1 MKVFSKVMNN
11 LHLNVLANYSEVIK
25 FENEII
31 QDKLLLSYYEECLID
46 RYSDLNNFYKIKNN
60 NKKRVEEFIQIKSN
74 ELEIHEI
81 VIRTYNN
88 LTKSSNL
95 NSLIFNDTFIFDDII
110 EYLKKFT
117 PPLNIKDSK
126 DFIKTIIEKKSRE
139 NYRKILMNIA
149 ENSFSAIKNII
160 QKGNDNEKEFKKFIS
175 RLQVKYDK
183 KSLLSLLSNC
193 VKHLKY
199 YQIISLK
206 LDALMAELYELI
218 EKKWVLEIK

>member
-1 MKVFSKVMNN
+1 MNN

-46 RYSDLNNFYKIKNN
+46 LYSDLNNFYKIKNN

-110 EYLKKFT
+110 
-117 PPLNIKDSK
+117 
-126 DFIKTIIEKKSRE
+126 
-139 NYRKILMNIA
+139 
-149 ENSFSAIKNII
+149 
-160 QKGNDNEKEFKKFIS
+160 
-175 RLQVKYDK
+175 
-183 KSLLSLLSNC
+183 
-193 VKHLKY
+193 
-199 YQIISLK
+199 
-206 LDALMAELYELI
+206 
-218 EKKWVLEIK
+218 